1 MAHFICKFRLFLAG
15 RKLARIRISL
25 KDHRTLRGMKVDFT
39 EPGQSATGRH
49 TVRAK
54 IESPG
59 LTRLP
64 PSRLMQPKS
73 EFWPAYSSPLV
84 VETMAIPAVCPS
96 NIAPPMIRIAH
107 LLVAAVA
114 ASVRSIASLS
124 AAMTPETGSAL
135 LRVKVRMIAEN
146 SENAQHLIP
155 YTEDSLK
162 ESPVTLE
169 RLREMDQLIETELR
183 FNMPKEKQAQIR
195 KTLDAQFGGSSIADL
210 WEVVAK
216 RVLDRGAVL
225 NDEEHEIIKPMADVF
240 IHYAIELFGEADS
253 LRLTV
258 LWSKYLGRYPCAR

>member
-1 MAHFICKFRLFLAG
+1 
-15 RKLARIRISL
+15 
-25 KDHRTLRGMKVDFT
+25 
-39 EPGQSATGRH
+39 
-49 TVRAK
+49 
-54 IESPG
+54 
-59 LTRLP
+59 
-64 PSRLMQPKS
+64 
-73 EFWPAYSSPLV
+73 
-84 VETMAIPAVCPS
+84 MAIPAVCPS
-96 NIAPPMIRIAH
+96 NIAPQMIRIAH

-114 ASVRSIASLS
+114 ASVLSSASLS

-146 SENAQHLIP
+146 SENAEHLIP
-155 YTEDSLK
+155 YTG

-195 KTLDAQFGGSSIADL
+195 KTLDAQFGGSSIGDL

-225 NDEEHEIIKPMADVF
+225 NDEEHEIIKPMADLF

-258 LWSKYLGRYPCAR
+258 LWSKYLGRYPGAR